1 MLLKPPNNIMP
12 SKDELCKILQRL
24 VFYIWFLNKPD
35 LLFIQAGQVTYISID
50 ILSHSLHYIFHFQFD
65 SSFLSMCSS
74 FLSLLTSSL
83 DPRKN
88 KRVKTRQMNLQGAL
102 DEKYIRIYVAHET
115 TACNTWPL
123 FRSNIFLA
131 NMELL
136 GHIYRVTFIIPS
148 IYYEIWFR
156 KQLKEFRIIYW
167 LHWKNAID
175 ISGFLSWYMDIS

>member
-1 MLLKPPNNIMP
+1 MLLKPPNSIMP
-12 SKDELCKILQRL
+12 SIDELCKILQRL
-24 VFYIWFLNKPD
+24 AFYIWFLNKPD

-65 SSFLSMCSS
+65 SSFLYMCSS
-74 FLSLLTSSL
+74 FFSHSLSLSLSLYSHPLLTQE
-83 DPRKN
+83 KY

-136 GHIYRVTFIIPS
+136 GHTYRVTFIIPF
-148 IYYEIWFR
+148 IYHEI
-156 KQLKEFRIIYW
+156 
-167 LHWKNAID
+167 
-175 ISGFLSWYMDIS
+175 

>member
-1 MLLKPPNNIMP
+1 ML
-12 SKDELCKILQRL
+12 
-24 VFYIWFLNKPD
+24 
-35 LLFIQAGQVTYISID
+35 
-50 ILSHSLHYIFHFQFD
+50 YIFLINAFKAPKQYYAEHRWALQNTTKACVLYMI
-65 SSFLSMCSS
+65 SKQTRPSFYSGWTSNIYLHRYSFPFFALHIPFSVFPICVAPFSLSLS
-74 FLSLLTSSL
+74 LSLLTSSL

-136 GHIYRVTFIIPS
+136 GHTYRVTFIIPF
-148 IYYEIWFR
+148 IYHEI
-156 KQLKEFRIIYW
+156 
-167 LHWKNAID
+167 
-175 ISGFLSWYMDIS
+175 

>member
-1 MLLKPPNNIMP
+1 MLLKPPNSIMP
-12 SKDELCKILQRL
+12 SIDELCKILQRL
-24 VFYIWFLNKPD
+24 AFYIWFLNKPD

-65 SSFLSMCSS
+65 SSFLYMCSS
-74 FLSLLTSSL
+74 SLSLSLSLSLLTSSL

-123 FRSNIFLA
+123 FRPNILLTFQS
-131 NMELL
+131 ML
-136 GHIYRVTFIIPS
+136 GHCCYGLQRSLNITFMS
-148 IYYEIWFR
+148 
-156 KQLKEFRIIYW
+156 L
-167 LHWKNAID
+167 D
-175 ISGFLSWYMDIS
+175 FL